1 MVNDNPTYLDL
12 YDIYDNTSLSP
23 EVYEDYSSP
32 LVLHSTTHPEE
43 DGNRQNDIPQY
54 TISIDGSRLF
64 LPIITKQEEGMY
76 SCQVANEAGTTHKT
90 FRLDVLG
97 LYMSLK

>member
-1 MVNDNPTYLDL
+1 MNDSPTILDQ
-12 YDIYDNTSLSP
+12 YDAYENTSLSP
-23 EVYEDYSSP
+23 DIYEDLSLP
-32 LVLHSTTHPEE
+32 FIWQPTTYPEE
-43 DGNRQNDIPQY
+43 DGNRQNDRAWY

-64 LPIITKQEEGMY
+64 LPIITKQEEGIY

-97 LYMSLK
+97 